1 MSRLKI
7 FIEAQSKYFW
17 HENSN
22 LNPNL
27 RSRKKQIRKKEAE
40 NSRWISGI
48 FPTRRQQ

>member
-7 FIEAQSKYFW
+7 FVEAQSFIFGMKIQTW
-17 HENSN
+17 TQISGHEKTN
-22 LNPNL
+22 
-27 RSRKKQIRKKEAE
+27 RKKEAE